1 MLFVHESDMI
11 NFVQRAPALV
21 SHAHETRTVGVTH
34 AVNLNT
40 YRPSIAVLAQMRG
53 TPLAVIDLDP
63 SSDGDEE
70 QAVLSTYMQAW
81 WSDPDV
87 VPEMI
92 DTEMA
97 TLLVSFKGSKL
108 K

>member
-1 MLFVHESDMI
+1 MLGG
-11 NFVQRAPALV
+11 L
-21 SHAHETRTVGVTH
+21 TRVLDLHSCG
-34 AVNLNT
+34 
-40 YRPSIAVLAQMRG
+40 PSIAVLAQMRG

-63 SSDGDEE
+63 SSGGGDEE
-70 QAVLSTYMQAW
+70 QAVLGTYMRAW
-81 WSDPDV
+81 WGHPDS
-87 VPEMI
+87 VPELI

>member
-1 MLFVHESDMI
+1 
-11 NFVQRAPALV
+11 
-21 SHAHETRTVGVTH
+21 
-34 AVNLNT
+34 
-40 YRPSIAVLAQMRG
+40 MRG

-70 QAVLSTYMQAW
+70 QAVLSAYMQAW
-81 WSDPDV
+81 WGDPDV